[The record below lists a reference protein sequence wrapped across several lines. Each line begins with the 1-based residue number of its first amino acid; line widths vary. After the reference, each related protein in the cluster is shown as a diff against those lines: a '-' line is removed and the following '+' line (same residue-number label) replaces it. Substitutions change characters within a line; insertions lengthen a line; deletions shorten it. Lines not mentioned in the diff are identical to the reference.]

1 MVDSQLTDS
10 EGTLLALVVRAQ
22 PITAYQI
29 ARVYDRS
36 PVTNYNT
43 SKGKIYPMIRRL
55 KARGYLVGE
64 AVESDARGTERLTAT
79 EKGREAVRLW
89 AMEIQ
94 PLHILLEDPLRTKIQ
109 SFDLLT
115 REERIEWCVQAK
127 ALLAEKLEQLEEY
140 RDLVDVP
147 FKDFVHDGAVSG
159 IRARIEWLDRVLL
172 AVVRARPSQPSGTA
186 GDPGRISSLTRLA

>member
-1 MVDSQLTDS
+1 MVDSRLTDS

-55 KARGYLVGE
+55 TADGLLRAEAMRG
-64 AVESDARGTERLTAT
+64 DARGTEQLSCTSA
-79 EKGREAVRLW
+79 GQAAVRNWVMDLR
-89 AMEIQ
+89 
-94 PLHILLEDPLRTKIQ
+94 PNHLLLDDPLRTKVQ

-115 REERIEWCVQAK
+115 VQERLEWIADAK
-127 ALLAEKLEQLEEY
+127 AGLRSKLQELEAY
-140 RDLVDVP
+140 GRDVTVP
-147 FKDFVHDGAVSG
+147 FKEAVHSNALNS
-159 IRARIEWLDRVLL
+159 IRARLDWLDELL
-172 AVVRARPSQPSGTA
+172 IGLVKSKARQKNQ
-186 GDPGRISSLTRLA
+186 